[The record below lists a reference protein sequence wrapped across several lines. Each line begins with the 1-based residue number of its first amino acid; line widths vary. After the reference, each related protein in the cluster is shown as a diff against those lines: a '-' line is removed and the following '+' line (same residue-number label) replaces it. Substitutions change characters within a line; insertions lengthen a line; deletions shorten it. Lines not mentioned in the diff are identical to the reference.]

1 MSVNVLSIVSWMS
14 WLCKLCVYYYV
25 WISCHVIIASI
36 KWTFLIQS
44 KTGFPPILDVC
55 LDQFCQSIWLKSL
68 FTSLDGVM
76 LDSLSFSRYKR
87 RSFLV
92 CYCRLET
99 VVMPSRSIL
108 MVSLFAYSHLK
119 ILLSHALP
127 YLTQSSLCVL
137 SVVLALAVAAPHRQR
152 RQFDNYMGG
161 DMNGYG
167 NWISYV
173 DLIAIGV

>member
-1 MSVNVLSIVSWMS
+1 MSCFNRNFLCLYIWIWYKEKKWFDTFFQTMCRDSWVLIFPQHCQLNVKHSVFINH
-14 WLCKLCVYYYV
+14 V

-36 KWTFLIQS
+36 EWTFLIQS

-68 FTSLDGVM
+68 FTSLDCVM

-92 CYCRLET
+92 WYCRHNRQLET

-108 MVSLFAYSHLK
+108 LVSLFA
-119 ILLSHALP
+119 
-127 YLTQSSLCVL
+127 
-137 SVVLALAVAAPHRQR
+137 
-152 RQFDNYMGG
+152 
-161 DMNGYG
+161 
-167 NWISYV
+167 
-173 DLIAIGV
+173 